1 MNLVERCEYLEEENR
16 QLHAALKG
24 SDSIHFPRE
33 WRLNAAERR
42 VVRSL
47 ASSPSGFRSHEALFK
62 VAAVREDVGHTLL
75 GVVISRARK
84 KLKPYGIE
92 IQTVWGE
99 GYKLYPES
107 KEAVLRACSEV
118 AA

>member
-1 MNLVERCEYLEEENR
+1 MNLAERCELLEEENR
-16 QLHAALKG
+16 QLKAALCG
-24 SDSIHFPRE
+24 SEAIHFPRE
-33 WRLNAAERR
+33 WKLNAAERR

-47 ASSPSGFRSHEALFK
+47 ASSPSGFRTHEALFK
-62 VAAVREDVGHTLL
+62 VAAVKEDVDRALL
-75 GVVISRARK
+75 GVVIARARR

-107 KEAVLRACSEV
+107 RLAVLKACSEV